1 MIVSRGLGR
10 NTAQPGLLLVT
21 NGLGRSLVETPPVV
35 ARRGVV
41 ITRAHL
47 QRMLEARRRLAERLR
62 RQREGLPQLPEDD
75 DEALQLDV
83 QLVAELE
90 AHEAAGPLVLADA
103 PPAVAAPVVD
113 PSAPTA
119 RRRPRGARTREALL
133 LARLELGD

>member
-75 DEALQLDV
+75 DEALHLDV

-90 AHEAAGPLVLADA
+90 AHEAAGQLVLADA
-103 PPAVAAPVVD
+103 PTAVDVAAADLV
-113 PSAPTA
+113 APMK